1 MTEQR
6 LQSVEES
13 LRELL
18 RYEKDR
24 EKDRVGMQKDI
35 DRLIELHEEEAER
48 RKAFEKT
55 TNDRLRAI
63 EETMPNVQLVTK
75 GVIWAAMGIL
85 AAAVTLVW
93 KAAVKVLSTMGIA

>member
-1 MTEQR
+1 
-6 LQSVEES
+6 
-13 LRELL
+13 
-18 RYEKDR
+18 
-24 EKDRVGMQKDI
+24 MQKDI
-35 DRLIELHEEEAER
+35 DRLIEMHEEEAER
-48 RKAFEKT
+48 RKAFEKA

-93 KAAVKVLSTMGIA
+93 KAAVKVLSTMGIT